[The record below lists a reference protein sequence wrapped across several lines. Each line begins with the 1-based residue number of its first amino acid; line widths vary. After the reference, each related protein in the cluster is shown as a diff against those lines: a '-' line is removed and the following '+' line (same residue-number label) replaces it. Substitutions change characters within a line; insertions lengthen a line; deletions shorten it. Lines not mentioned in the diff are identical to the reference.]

1 MLFWSKHYPEKIYH
15 LEYEQLTTD
24 QEPETKKLVQYLGID
39 WEDAC
44 LFPEENKRY
53 VKTASNLQV
62 RKRVYKGSSEEWKKF
77 KKYLDRAF
85 DDLPN

>member
-1 MLFWSKHYPEKIYH
+1 MLFWDEHYPGQIHH
-15 LEYEQLTTD
+15 LGYEQLTTD
-24 QEPETKKLVQYLGID
+24 QESETKKLIQYLDID

-62 RKRVYKGSSEEWKKF
+62 RKKVYKGSSEEWKKF
-77 KKYLDRAF
+77 EKYLDKAF
-85 DDLPN
+85 VGLSN